1 MNQLISSQP
10 CGPAIAGEP
19 PCGDQLARAFEAISD
34 QMLPKIALNVDPDK
48 AGQDLARIVLALVEF
63 VRRLLELQAIRRME
77 AGRLTEAEEERVGAS
92 LMHSAEAIRIV
103 AAQFGL
109 QECDLNLDLGPLGRL
124 I

>member
-1 MNQLISSQP
+1 MNQSIHPLPS
-10 CGPAIAGEP
+10 GPAIYAEP
-19 PCGDQLARAFEAISD
+19 PGGETLAKAFEAISD
-34 QMLPKIALNVDPDK
+34 QMLPRIAFNVDPDK

-63 VRRLLELQAIRRME
+63 VRRLMELQAIRRME
-77 AGRLTEAEEERVGAS
+77 AGRLTAEEEERVGAS

-109 QECDLNLDLGPLGRL
+109 QERDLNLDLGPLGRL

>member
-1 MNQLISSQP
+1 
-10 CGPAIAGEP
+10 
-19 PCGDQLARAFEAISD
+19 
-34 QMLPKIALNVDPDK
+34 MLPRIAFNVDPDK

-63 VRRLLELQAIRRME
+63 VRRLMELQAIRRME
-77 AGRLTEAEEERVGAS
+77 AGRLTAEEEERVGAS

-109 QECDLNLDLGPLGRL
+109 QERDLNLDLGPLGRL

>member
-10 CGPAIAGEP
+10 CGSAIAGEP

>member
-1 MNQLISSQP
+1 LNQISADAAAH
-10 CGPAIAGEP
+10 AIDRDTP
-19 PCGDQLARAFEAISD
+19 PGGVLAAAFEQVTA
-34 QMLPKIALNVDPDK
+34 QMLPKLDCHIDPEK

-77 AGRLTEAEEERVGAS
+77 AGRLTEAEEEQVGAS
-92 LMHSAEAIRIV
+92 LMHSAEAIRLV

-109 QECDLNLDLGPLGRL
+109 QERDLNLDLGPLGRL